1 VGTTS
6 DARIERRARAR
17 RSLKGTRTVDRS
29 ALARARSARPTRRW
43 GTFPTTAD
51 VGLWASGP
59 TAEALLEGLGLAL
72 YGLLADPR
80 SVRPR
85 EERVVRASGRD
96 PAELAVAFLN
106 ALLVLEETDGFLGRR
121 VAATTHGRPPTEVTA
136 RVLGEPF
143 DPERHTGRTEVK
155 AVTYH
160 GLVFDPRAG
169 RARVI
174 VDL

>member
-1 VGTTS
+1 LALG
-6 DARIERRARAR
+6 R
-17 RSLKGTRTVDRS
+17 RS
-29 ALARARSARPTRRW
+29 RPARRW

-51 VGLWASGP
+51 IGIWASGP
-59 TAEALLEGLGLAL
+59 TAAALLEGLGLAL
-72 YGLLADPR
+72 YGLLVDPR
-80 SVRPR
+80 TVRPR
-85 EERVVRASGRD
+85 EARTVTADGSD

-121 VAATTHGRPPTEVTA
+121 LVARTRGRPPTSVVA

-143 DPERHTGRTEVK
+143 DARRHVGRTEVK
-155 AVTYH
+155 AITYH
-160 GLVFDPRAG
+160 DLVFDPRAG

>member
-1 VGTTS
+1 M
-6 DARIERRARAR
+6 AP
-17 RSLKGTRTVDRS
+17 DRS
-29 ALARARSARPTRRW
+29 TRPARRW

-51 VGLWASGP
+51 VGIWASGP
-59 TAEALLEGLGLAL
+59 TAGALLEGLGLAL
-72 YGLLADPR
+72 YSLFADPR

-85 EERVVRASGRD
+85 EERVVRASGREA
-96 PAELAVAFLN
+96 AELVVGFLN

-121 VAATTHGRPPTEVTA
+121 IAATTRGRPPVEVTA
-136 RVLGEPF
+136 RLLGERF
-143 DPERHTGRTEVK
+143 DPERHTARTEVK

-169 RARVI
+169 RARAI

>member
-1 VGTTS
+1 L
-6 DARIERRARAR
+6 ARPRSSRPAR
-17 RSLKGTRTVDRS
+17 RR
-29 ALARARSARPTRRW
+29 

-51 VGLWASGP
+51 VGIWATGP
-59 TAEALLEGLGLAL
+59 TAAALLEGLGLAL

-80 SVRPR
+80 TVRPR
-85 EERVVRASGRD
+85 EVRTVRARGND

-106 ALLVLEETDGFLGRR
+106 ELLALAETAGFLGRR
-121 VAATTHGRPPTEVTA
+121 IEATTSGWPPTRVVA
-136 RVLGEPF
+136 RVAGEPF
-143 DPERHTGRTEVK
+143 DAARHVGRTEVK

-160 GLVFDPRAG
+160 DLVFDPRAG